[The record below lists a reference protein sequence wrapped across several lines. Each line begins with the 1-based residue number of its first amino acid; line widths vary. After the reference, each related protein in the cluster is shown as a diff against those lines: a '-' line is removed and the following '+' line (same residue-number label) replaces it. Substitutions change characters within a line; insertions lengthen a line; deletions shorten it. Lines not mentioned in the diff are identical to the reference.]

1 MSRPEQHVHMR
12 PKTAEIPVHPR
23 KWLDRKRAQLRA
35 RKKNRERKRRLK
47 QGHRARREAAAVR
60 RIRHEIARV
69 VAFLSAPRVMYDSVD
84 VSQIPLDAK
93 AAAGYVGGA
102 WPTFASGAL
111 RRWLPH
117 ARLVSI
123 AVASRHR
130 AEELDIEPGDA
141 TPRDAPGFVRHEH
154 GEGVERPAVYAAV
167 TEMEAVLDELDDG
180 GIHPDAYRIHTAHI
194 GAGKHICGPGTCGL
208 LRVKADAT
216 QWTFTSNGRNLDES
230 VCRPSFWVGRPKKR
244 RQA

>member
-1 MSRPEQHVHMR
+1 MR
-12 PKTAEIPVHPR
+12 PAKAEIPAHPR

-35 RKKNRERKRRLK
+35 RKHNRERKRRLK

-60 RIRHEIARV
+60 RIRKGIATV
-69 VAFLSAPRVMYDSVD
+69 VAFLSSPRVMYDSVD
-84 VSQIPLDAK
+84 VGQIPRDAA
-93 AAAGYVGGA
+93 AAAGYVGGS
-102 WPTFASGAL
+102 WPTYENGEL
-111 RRWLPH
+111 RRHCPN

-123 AVASRHR
+123 AVASSHQ

-141 TPRDAPGFVRHEH
+141 TPRDAPGFVRREH
-154 GEGVERPAVYAAV
+154 GNGIECPGVYAAV
-167 TEMEAVLDELDDG
+167 SEMEAVLDELDAA

-216 QWTFTSNGRNLDES
+216 QWTFTSQGRNLDES
-230 VCRPSFWVGRPKKR
+230 VCRPSFWVGRPKKGS
-244 RQA
+244 